1 MNSKEKILVTGAGGF
16 IGGWLAET
24 LYLSNASSVRAGVHS
39 WAGAVRPA
47 RFPMEIVLCDILNPQ
62 QIADAVEGVNCVIH
76 CAKGASPESII
87 QGTRNLLEASLQH
100 GVQRFIHIGTT
111 EVYGRPI
118 GNIDETFPF
127 QTFKNSYAD
136 CKIEAE
142 KICWE
147 FYSRGL
153 PLTVIR
159 PPIVYGPFG
168 ETWTVNIAQKL
179 QSGNWGTFKKNGEGI
194 CNLIYIS
201 DLVTGI
207 LMAARDKRAIG
218 EVFNMNGPEM
228 LTWNEYFQRYN
239 AILGL
244 PDLPLIETGDARMR
258 AMINEPLRTSI
269 KYVQK
274 HFMSTIK
281 NLAAHSRL
289 ARQAMKFVEQKMKTS
304 PRPTDFSLFSLK
316 AFYVSNKAQEMLGF
330 RPRFNLDAGLALTL
344 PWLKQVGLL
353 DQN

>member
-179 QSGNWGTFKKNGEGI
+179 QSGNWGIFKKNGEGI

-244 PDLPLIETGDARMR
+244 PDLPLIETGDARMH
-258 AMINEPLRTSI
+258 AIINEPLRTSPP
-269 KYVQK
+269 
-274 HFMSTIK
+274 
-281 NLAAHSRL
+281 A
-289 ARQAMKFVEQKMKTS
+289 
-304 PRPTDFSLFSLK
+304 PSL
-316 AFYVSNKAQEMLGF
+316 
-330 RPRFNLDAGLALTL
+330 
-344 PWLKQVGLL
+344 
-353 DQN
+353 